1 MRHIITI
8 LLTATLVLM
17 TRVAFSQE
25 NQVFS
30 SEIPV
35 VIDGY
40 SNKST
45 VRHNVES
52 SIRINNRKV
61 VRKETANALRQSER
75 NNYLKSNYEAIENR
89 SFEYEL
95 CIPVVFNII
104 HDGDAYNTPHNPADE
119 DIAVI
124 LDMLNSQFEEF
135 ISEDPSV
142 PSTPETGIRFVW
154 GVDGQQ
160 SSAIRRFDRTDPA
173 NTELIVGNSSYPL
186 ELDDWPAEVTC
197 GSSGFE
203 DNVDGYG
210 IGGIEIFTLRYA
222 TRLAYE
228 PENTLNVYMVKMHNG
243 AAPSYTFSPWNE
255 YSFVPP
261 SPVVEFQ
268 WTGELPAVKDY
279 GIVLNTGSCN
289 GYNGG
294 YMPPFGGNGSNYSEL
309 DGDMS
314 FFEGWQYKH
323 MLSQAAGLYLGL
335 LHTYTPPS
343 TEVLEASIGL
353 TGWSG
358 DVTVGDTTIVCDITT
373 EPWTASINLGFL
385 DQYNSGGP
393 VGGWSQCEYHGD
405 GVCDT
410 PWSSSIYEPL
420 MVGGDLCAYE
430 EVSEI
435 YSQNANPGECNV
447 SAMPVHLN
455 NELAN
460 RRNVMNFAPFC
471 DRHFF
476 TDGQIQRMHD
486 MLNAYRQGIVANGDL
501 LCSNIVGDET
511 LGCMDPIACNYDE
524 LAVVS
529 DNTCFY
535 DCCTEC
541 IFDLN
546 QVGAGAGVITLADLL
561 DFLAMFGVP
570 CPEGEQE

>member
-1 MRHIITI
+1 MKNIITT
-8 LLTATLVLM
+8 LLTTTLVLM
-17 TRVAFSQE
+17 TSVVFSQE
-25 NQVFS
+25 SQVFS

-45 VRHNVES
+45 IRHNVES

-61 VRKETANALRQSER
+61 KRKETAAALRQSER
-75 NNYLKSNYEAIENR
+75 NRPDYLRSNYEAIENR

-173 NTELIVGNSSYPL
+173 NTGLILGNPSTPFG
-186 ELDDWPAEVTC
+186 LDDWPQEITC
-197 GSSGFE
+197 GDTDFGE
-203 DNVDGYG
+203 DVNS
-210 IGGIEIFTLRYA
+210 IELFTLKYA

-243 AAPSYTFSPWNE
+243 AAPSYTFSPWNDE
-255 YSFVPP
+255 QYF
-261 SPVVEFQ
+261 SPAPG
-268 WTGELPAVKDY
+268 WTGEIPAVKDY

-289 GYNGG
+289 GYNDD
-294 YMPPFGGNGSNYSEL
+294 YIPPFGGNGSNYSEL
-309 DGDMS
+309 DGNMP

-323 MLSQAAGLYLGL
+323 MLSQTAGLYLGL

-343 TEVLEASIGL
+343 TEALEAAIGL
-353 TGWSG
+353 TGYSG
-358 DVTVGDTTIVCDITT
+358 NIALEDTTIVCDIAT
-373 EPWTASINLGFL
+373 EPWTASINLGYL
-385 DQYNSGGP
+385 DLFNLGGP

-410 PWSSSIYEPL
+410 PWSSSIFGPL

-430 EVSEI
+430 DISAI
-435 YSQNANPGECNV
+435 YSQNGNPGECDA
-447 SAMPVHLN
+447 SQMSLHLS
-455 NELAN
+455 NELEN

-476 TDGQIQRMHD
+476 TNGQIQRMHD
-486 MLNAYRQGIVANGDL
+486 MINAHRQGIVANGDL
-501 LCSNIVGDET
+501 LCSNIDGET
-511 LGCMDPIACNYDE
+511 EEVNGCMDPIACNYDE
-524 LAVVS
+524 LALVS

-546 QVGAGAGVITLADLL
+546 QVGDGAGVITLADLL